1 MEIWGHS
8 LPKLGVLRTGFLRP
22 ITDRPSQ
29 KAVSAESIT
38 DTNLFKAFFLSCR
51 IIYSGDPIKI

>member
-1 MEIWGHS
+1 MEIWGHN

-29 KAVSAESIT
+29 KAVSAELIA
-38 DTNLFKAFFLSCR
+38 DTNLFKAFFF
-51 IIYSGDPIKI
+51 IIYNYL